1 MHKNQFSDV
10 NEVGQD
16 SREHI
21 LLKTTI
27 PASSI
32 FEEITAP

>member
-16 SREHI
+16 SRELI
-21 LLKTTI
+21 SLKTTI
-27 PASSI
+27 PASSLSKR
-32 FEEITAP
+32 FTAH